1 MAKGK
6 TNAVRML
13 DQKKVSYEL
22 LQYSPDD
29 GKIDGVSVAE
39 KIGEDFRYVFK
50 TLVTISASNYLYI
63 FFIPVAAELD
73 LTRAARVAG
82 EKKVDLLPVADLQKY
97 TGYIRG
103 GCSPVG
109 MKKQYPTFIDQKAE
123 EFSTIIVSAGKI
135 GMQMKVGIAD
145 LLKVTNGQ
153 IASVIHKG

>member
-50 TLVTISASNYLYI
+50 TLVTISASKNLYI
-63 FFIPVAAELD
+63 FVIPVAAELD
-73 LTRAARVAG
+73 LKRAARVAG
-82 EKKVDLLPVADLQKY
+82 EKKMDLLPVADLQKY

-109 MKKQYPTFIDQKAE
+109 MKKLYPTFIEEQAE
-123 EFSTIIVSAGKI
+123 ELDCIIVSAGKI
-135 GMQMKVGIAD
+135 GMQMKLRLAD
-145 LLKVTNGQ
+145 LLTVTNGQ
-153 IASVIHKG
+153 TASVIHEE

>member
-39 KIGEDFRYVFK
+39 KIGEDFRHVFK

-63 FFIPVAAELD
+63 FVIPVAAELD
-73 LTRAARVAG
+73 LKRAARVAG

-109 MKKQYPTFIDQKAE
+109 MKKLYPTFIDQKAE

>member
-39 KIGEDFRYVFK
+39 KIGEDFRHVFK

-63 FFIPVAAELD
+63 FVIPVAAELD
-73 LTRAARVAG
+73 LKRAARVAG

>member
-39 KIGEDFRYVFK
+39 KIGEDARHVFK
-50 TLVTISASNYLYI
+50 TLVTISSTKNLHI
-63 FFIPVAAELD
+63 FVIPVTAELD
-73 LTRAARVAG
+73 LKRAARVAG
-82 EKKVDLLPVADLQKY
+82 EKKMDLLPVSELQKY

-109 MKKQYPTFIDQKAE
+109 MKKLYPTFIEKQAE
-123 EFSTIIVSAGKI
+123 ELDHIIVSAGKI

>member
-1 MAKGK
+1 
-6 TNAVRML
+6 ML
-13 DQKKVSYEL
+13 DQKKVPYEL

-39 KIGEDFRYVFK
+39 KIGEDFRHVFK

-63 FFIPVAAELD
+63 FVIPVAAELD
-73 LTRAARVAG
+73 LKRAARVAG
-82 EKKVDLLPVADLQKY
+82 EKKVDLLPVADLNKY